1 MSKLV
6 NCHSPVEHS
15 IDLIGFLDFF
25 QRTEEVKERQLE
37 PVIDTSAFVVGLLG
51 AAVLH
56 QSMHASAQR
65 RDEVGSLGTA
75 LAWHRTSIG
84 LGYMNLVRQ

>member
-6 NCHSPVEHS
+6 NCHSPEHS

-37 PVIDTSAFVVGLLG
+37 PVIDTSAFVVCLLG
-51 AAVLH
+51 AVLH
-56 QSMHASAQR
+56 QSTYASAQR
-65 RDEVGSLGTA
+65 RDETFLP
-75 LAWHRTSIG
+75 
-84 LGYMNLVRQ
+84 

>member
-6 NCHSPVEHS
+6 NCHSPEHS

-25 QRTEEVKERQLE
+25 QSTEEVKERQLE

-56 QSMHASAQR
+56 QSTYASAQR
-65 RDEVGSLGTA
+65 RNETFLP
-75 LAWHRTSIG
+75 
-84 LGYMNLVRQ
+84 

>member
-6 NCHSPVEHS
+6 NCHSPEHS

-51 AAVLH
+51 DVCKCAA
-56 QSMHASAQR
+56 AR
-65 RDEVGSLGTA
+65 RDLGSLGTA
-75 LAWHRTSIG
+75 LAWHWISIG
-84 LGYMNLVRQ
+84 KSIAFYS

>member
-51 AAVLH
+51 AVLN
-56 QSMHASAQR
+56 QSTYASAQR
-65 RDEVGSLGTA
+65 RDETFLP
-75 LAWHRTSIG
+75 
-84 LGYMNLVRQ
+84 